1 MWPESHKNGI
11 CISKKV
17 VHVPLRSLYPH
28 LVPSTVHW
36 DAHKDLG
43 TSYFLQSS
51 LLYSSLCLIK
61 PPTLFCNL
69 TGPGVFVFVFVESM
83 NSVLASHKVPKTLG
97 EPLRLLTAWLPTEAV
112 TRSLTSDMPHSQ
124 SGWHI
129 HYSTVF
135 SLQLQISLYSSFNS
149 TLKSYKPCG
158 QVCHSDGLILGASFP
173 DQPLFLLLWQK
184 PERTI

>member
-11 CISKKV
+11 CVSKKV
-17 VHVPLRSLYPH
+17 VHVPLRILYPH
-28 LVPSTVHW
+28 SS
-36 DAHKDLG
+36 A
-43 TSYFLQSS
+43 SYFLLLSIGMHIRIWACLNFLQSS

-97 EPLRLLTAWLPTEAV
+97 ELLRLLTAWLPTEAV

-124 SGWHI
+124 NGWHI
-129 HYSTVF
+129 HYSTAF

-149 TLKSYKPCG
+149 TLKSY
-158 QVCHSDGLILGASFP
+158 
-173 DQPLFLLLWQK
+173 
-184 PERTI
+184 